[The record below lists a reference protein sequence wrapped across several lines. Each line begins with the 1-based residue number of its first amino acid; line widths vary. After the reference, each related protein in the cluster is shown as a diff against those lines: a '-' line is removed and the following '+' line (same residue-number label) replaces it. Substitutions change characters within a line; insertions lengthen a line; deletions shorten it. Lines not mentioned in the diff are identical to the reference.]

1 MYIPSSTYR
10 LQLHAEFQ
18 LSDVTKIIPYL
29 QKLGI
34 STVYASP
41 FFKARKGS
49 SHGYDVT
56 NPHQVNPEIGT
67 LEEFEEIVATLQ
79 KKNMGWLQDIVPNHM
94 VFSTENSWVCDL
106 LEKGENSAYYQHF
119 DINWQ
124 HPDPLYKGKVM
135 MPFLGS
141 PLEEVLNN
149 QEIKLSPGTTGLHFA
164 YYDNYFPV
172 SIDTYFRIL
181 SPVLEKVND
190 RKEAAEFHSL
200 VQGLQN
206 IEATVQKDGQPYK
219 KQLFALIQQ
228 HQHLQEIIQSHL
240 DAINGEPASLQ
251 TLLNEQHF
259 RLTYWKD
266 TEHTINYR
274 RFFTVNDLICLNMD
288 REAVFEDYHRFI
300 GKLVEKNRVQGL
312 RVDHIDGLL
321 DPVKYLQNLRNFAG
335 KNTYLVVEKILE
347 HDETLPEDWP
357 IQGTTGYDFL
367 AMVNRLLTNSQR
379 AEKLAEFYQTIH
391 AQQYDYEELVYLKKM
406 YILLHRM
413 GGELDNLMHL
423 MQELNLAGHD
433 LDKDTMRQALAYFLA
448 SFPVYRVYGNRLPF
462 SEYDKK
468 IIEEAFEIAESKAAH
483 LAEAFGH
490 LHKIFDGKTE
500 NDETQN
506 RNKLFFVMRCQQLT
520 GPLAAKGAEDTAF
533 YIYNW
538 LISQSEVGS
547 SPDEEL
553 GMTATQFH
561 QRMQSRPLHTMNT
574 TATHD
579 TKRGEDARARINVL
593 TGLPNDWAKQ
603 MSQWQEINQKHK
615 AIGQSGWIPDAN
627 DEYFIYQS
635 MIGTYPLHISP
646 KEDNYASRFSDYML
660 KAIREAKVH
669 TSWAAPQE
677 TYEQAVDNF
686 VQSILQDEEF
696 LSAFLP
702 FVKRIAHLGVTYSL
716 SQTLLKI
723 TTPGVPDIYQGCEYW
738 DLSMVDPDNR
748 RPVNYPDRMQKLE
761 SLEKAFNENPLN
773 LIHQLSD
780 DMEQPGIKMFLLWRA
795 LNERKN
801 HEVLFKEGEYMPVKA
816 GGKYAT
822 HVLAFMRKHENRR
835 MLTVIPLNI
844 VALLNKGQY
853 LPIGE
858 QTWADTHL
866 LLPEEG
872 KDYWE
877 NTFTGEAID
886 AQDGKLYLKEICKH
900 FPVGLLGS
908 SRKA

>member
-10 LQLHAEFQ
+10 LQLHAGFQ
-18 LSDVTKIIPYL
+18 FSDVTNIISYL

-49 SHGYDVT
+49 THGYDVT
-56 NPHQVNPEIGT
+56 NPHQVNPEIGA
-67 LEEFEEIVATLQ
+67 LEEFEQIVDILQ
-79 KKNMGWLQDIVPNHM
+79 KHDMGWLQDIVPNHM
-94 VFSTENSWVCDL
+94 VFSTENPWVLDL
-106 LEKGENSAYYQHF
+106 LEKGKNSAYYHHF

-124 HPDPLYKGKVM
+124 HPDPQHRGKVM

-141 PLEEVLNN
+141 TLGEVIKNR
-149 QEIKLSPGTTGLHFA
+149 EINLGLGASGLHFA
-164 YYDNYFPV
+164 YYDNHFPA

-181 SPVLEKVND
+181 SPVLEKVNEH
-190 RKEAAEFHSL
+190 KEAAEFHSL
-200 VQGLQN
+200 LQGLQN

-219 KQLFALIQQ
+219 KQLFALVQQ
-228 HQHLQEIIQSHL
+228 HQHLQEIIQNHL
-240 DAINGEPASLQ
+240 DSVNNEPETLQ
-251 TLLNEQHF
+251 ALLDAQHF
-259 RLTYWKD
+259 RLAYWKE

-274 RFFTVNDLICLNMD
+274 RFFTVNDLICLNMN

-300 GKLVEKNRVQGL
+300 GELIEKNMVQGL

-321 DPVKYLQNLRNFAG
+321 DPVNYLQKLREFAG
-335 KNTYLVVEKILE
+335 DNTYLVVEKILE
-347 HDETLPEDWP
+347 HDETLPEEWP

-379 AEKLAEFYQTIH
+379 AEKLVDFYQTIH

-406 YILLHRM
+406 FILLHRM
-413 GGELDNLMHL
+413 GGELDNLLHL
-423 MQELNLAGHD
+423 AQELNLVRPGENP
-433 LDKDTMRQALAYFLA
+433 DTFRQALAYFLA
-448 SFPVYRVYGNRLPF
+448 SFPVYRVYGNQLPF
-462 SEYDKK
+462 SAYDVK
-468 IIEEAFEIAESKAAH
+468 IIEEAFELAETKAAH
-483 LAEAFGH
+483 LAEPLGH
-490 LHKIFDGKTE
+490 LRKIFDGKAE
-500 NDETQN
+500 NDEAQN
-506 RNKLFFVMRCQQLT
+506 RDKLYFVMRCQQLT

-553 GMTATQFH
+553 GMTAAQFH

-615 AIGQSGWIPDAN
+615 AIGHSGWIPDAN

-635 MIGTYPLHISP
+635 LVGTYPLHISP
-646 KEDNYASRFSDYML
+646 EADNYASRFEDYML

-669 TSWAAPQE
+669 TSWADPQE
-677 TYEQAVDNF
+677 TYEQAVTHF

-696 LSAFLP
+696 LNGFLP
-702 FVKRIAHLGVTYSL
+702 FVRKIARLAVTYSL
-716 SQTLLKI
+716 GQTLLKI

-748 RPVNYPDRMQKLE
+748 RPVDYADRQRKLE
-761 SLEKAFNENPLN
+761 NLEKSFEEKPVD
-773 LIHQLSD
+773 LIQQLSNN
-780 DMEQPGIKMFLLWRA
+780 MEQPDIKMFLLWRA
-795 LNERKN
+795 LNERKR
-801 HEVLFKEGEYMPVKA
+801 HEQLFKKGEYVPLKT
-816 GGKYAT
+816 GGKHAS
-822 HVLAFMRKHENRR
+822 HVLAFMRQYKNQR
-835 MLTVIPLNI
+835 MITVIPLNI
-844 VALLNKGQY
+844 IALLEKGRY

-858 QTWADTHL
+858 QAWKDTYL
-866 LLPEEG
+866 LLPNQIEG
-872 KDYWE
+872 RWE
-877 NTFTGEAID
+877 NTFTQEQIED
-886 AQDGKLYLKEICKH
+886 EQGKLFLKNICRH
-900 FPVGLLGS
+900 FPVGLLVS
-908 SRKA
+908 SGND